1 MFFANAQ
8 SQDRTLN
15 RREFSRKVFSVAC
28 AGCIPKALS
37 KPQGSDVPAGAVA
50 KAPKSRRIPREVA
63 GLKVPDGDVALKAA
77 ALAQK
82 VCEPS
87 LFNHC
92 ARTYFFAGLLAA
104 KQKLKV
110 DLELLFLASIL
121 HDLGL
126 TERFMGPERFEVQ
139 GADAAGSFL
148 STQGI
153 TAERTSIVSD
163 AILMHSSGFI
173 AERMRPEIA
182 LLSVA
187 TGADVVGYR
196 IGEFSQE
203 QLLEITT
210 AFPRLNFKR
219 TFVRDCVTVIA
230 RYPEAAGGFMR
241 DIGTRHVSDFKTRNI
256 CDAIEAAPFPE

>member
-1 MFFANAQ
+1 M
-8 SQDRTLN
+8 
-15 RREFSRKVFSVAC
+15 
-28 AGCIPKALS
+28 
-37 KPQGSDVPAGAVA
+37 
-50 KAPKSRRIPREVA
+50 PREVA
-63 GLKVPDGDVALKAA
+63 GLKVPDGDVALEAA
-77 ALAQK
+77 ALAQEA
-82 VCEPS
+82 CEPS

-110 DLELLFLASIL
+110 DLEVLFLASIL

-148 STQGI
+148 RTHGL
-153 TAERTSIVSD
+153 TAERTSVVSD

-173 AERMRPEIA
+173 AERRRPEIA

-187 TGADVVGYR
+187 TGTDVVGYR
-196 IGEFSQE
+196 IGGFSPGE
-203 QLLEITT
+203 LLEITA

-219 TFVRDCVTVIA
+219 TFVRDCATVIA
-230 RYPEAAGGFMR
+230 RYPDAAGGFMR
-241 DIGTRHVSDFKTRNI
+241 DIGIKHVSDFKTTNI
-256 CDAIEAAPFPE
+256 CDAIEAAPFAE